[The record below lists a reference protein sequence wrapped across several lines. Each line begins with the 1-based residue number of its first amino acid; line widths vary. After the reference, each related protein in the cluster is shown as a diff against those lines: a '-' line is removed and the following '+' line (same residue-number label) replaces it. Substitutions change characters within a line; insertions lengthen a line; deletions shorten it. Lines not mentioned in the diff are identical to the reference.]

1 MSAQTEPR
9 SSTDEHQAPEFDVVI
24 VGTGFGGLQPDVG
37 VEVEELAGAELV
49 QQVGRDLDGGV
60 A

>member
-9 SSTDEHQAPEFDVVI
+9 SSTDERPAPDFDVLI
-24 VGTGFGGLQPDVG
+24 VGAGFGGLQPDAG
-37 VEVEELAGAELV
+37 VEVEGLVSAELV